1 MIVRNDR
8 ATLPDTGNPVTADD
22 YEQLLTDPGEAG
34 IFVRPEDAAALD
46 AAAERAGLA
55 RWAVDLAGVRTKEA
69 LLARLAERLGFP
81 DWFGGNWDALNDVLA
96 ERAWEEPHGIVLT
109 LGHCGELAGADPA
122 AFETALEVFDS
133 VAESCYDEDIPFW
146 VLVDGVDAKA
156 FDLPVLGRSED

>member
-1 MIVRNDR
+1 
-8 ATLPDTGNPVTADD
+8 LSQPLDTGNRVTPEE

-46 AAAERAGLA
+46 AASERAGLA

-69 LLARLAERLGFP
+69 LLAKLAERLGFP
-81 DWFGGNWDALNDVLA
+81 EWFGGNWDALNDVLA
-96 ERAWEEPHGIVLT
+96 EQAWEQPRGIVLT
-109 LGHCGELAGADPA
+109 LEHCGDLAAADPE
-122 AFETALEVFDS
+122 AFETALEVLDS

-156 FDLPVLGRSED
+156 FDLPVIGRNED

>member
-1 MIVRNDR
+1 MIVRAGL
-8 ATLPDTGNPVTADD
+8 ATLHDPGRQVTTEE

-46 AAAERAGLA
+46 AAAEHAGLA

-69 LLARLAERLGFP
+69 LLAKLAQRLGFP
-81 DWFGGNWDALNDVLA
+81 EWFGGNWDALNDVLA
-96 ERAWEEPHGIVLT
+96 EQAWQQPHGIVLT
-109 LGHCGELAGADPA
+109 LERCGDLAGADPE

-156 FDLPVLGRSED
+156 FDLPVMGRNED

>member
-1 MIVRNDR
+1 MIVPDDR
-8 ATLPDTGNPVTADD
+8 ATLPDTGNPVTADE

-55 RWAVDLAGVRTKEA
+55 RWAVDLADVRTKEA
-69 LLARLAERLGFP
+69 LLARLAERLAFP

-96 ERAWEEPHGIVLT
+96 ERAWEEPRGIVLT
-109 LGHCGELAGADPA
+109 LGHCGDLAGADPE
-122 AFETALEVFDS
+122 AFETALEVLDS

-156 FDLPVLGRSED
+156 FDLPVIGRSED